1 MNTNFGTINPV
12 TLNVPQ
18 VGYTTEPIKLPDIV
32 GLYQASRT
40 QTLENQKTQAEGEY
54 RRAQA
59 QAEQA
64 KVPLTQQQTKNTTQ
78 EGLLKKYEPVFNIVK
93 EMANKGEFAIASGIL
108 NNLYKNEE
116 AKPFVEASIGVPFIT
131 EHGDLI
137 ETIVEGPNGNL
148 ISTVIDKETG
158 NIKFRTNLEGAQPG
172 TAIAKANAAEK
183 EAVYNTEQLQKQT
196 EQEKQESRD
205 RRDAIDKSVKL
216 FTDSAVYKAAAESMI
231 SIDGVG
237 SLAKEALTNPAATSQ
252 LTLAIARIAQS
263 GILTDKDITRILPDP
278 SIQGRL
284 STVVNI
290 LSAGGYSVS
299 DVENY
304 VKLAKAMK
312 NGIATS
318 LVRKHES
325 WLDETSK
332 KLEASK
338 FKNSSKDEIRAE
350 TSTMLTNVLGNYAP
364 PAQQSNSGNQSPTSN
379 KQTGF
384 SSSAINALNKRAGK
398 K

>member
-18 VGYTTEPIKLPDIV
+18 VGYTNEPIKLPDIV

-40 QTLENQKTQAEGEY
+40 QVLENQKTQSEIEY

-78 EGLLKKYEPVFNIVK
+78 EGLLKKYEPAFNMVK
-93 EMANKGEFAIASGIL
+93 EMANKGEFAIASGVL

-116 AKPFVEASIGVPFIT
+116 AKPFVEASIGVPFVT
-131 EHGDLI
+131 ENGDI
-137 ETIVEGPNGNL
+137 IQTTVEGPNGNL
-148 ISTVIDKETG
+148 ISTVIDKKTG
-158 NIKFRTNLEGAQPG
+158 NIKFRTDLGGAQPG
-172 TAIAKANAAEK
+172 TAIAEANAAEK
-183 EAVYNTEQLQKQT
+183 EAVYNTEQFQKKT
-196 EQEKQESRD
+196 EEEKEEARD
-205 RRDAIDKSVKL
+205 RTEAIDKSVKS

-263 GILTDKDITRILPDP
+263 GILTDKDITRVLPDP

-312 NGIATS
+312 NGIATG
-318 LVRKHES
+318 LVRKRES
-325 WLDETSK
+325 WLNETSK
-332 KLEASK
+332 KLEAGK
-338 FKNSSKDEIRAE
+338 FKNSSKDELRAE
-350 TSTMLTNVLGNYAP
+350 TSTMLTNVLGNYTP
-364 PAQQSNSGNQSPTSN
+364 PAQQSNSGNQSPTST

-384 SSSAINALNKRAGK
+384 SNKAIDALRK
-398 K
+398 KVGSQ